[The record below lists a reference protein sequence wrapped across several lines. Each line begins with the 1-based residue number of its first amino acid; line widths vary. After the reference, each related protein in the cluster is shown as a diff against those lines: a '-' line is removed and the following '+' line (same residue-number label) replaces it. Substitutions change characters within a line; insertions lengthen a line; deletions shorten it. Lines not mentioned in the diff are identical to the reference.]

1 MHLFPGGGFQE
12 SAVTPVFLGVL
23 VSWLFA
29 ETLGWVFAGLVV
41 PGYLATLFVVE
52 PKSAL
57 IDVVEAALTYFLA
70 RALGE
75 HLSRA
80 GVTSRSFGRERFLLI
95 VLMSVLVRVV
105 VEGVILPQA
114 FAQPSWAYSIGLV
127 VVPLAANACWKMGLP
142 RGIIQNGVPAL
153 LVYALL
159 RWVLIP
165 HTNLS
170 LAGFHLLTEDV
181 AASFLGSPKAYF
193 VLLTGA
199 ALASIA
205 NVKWGWDFGG
215 ILIPGLL
222 GLVVLHPAKLLSTGA
237 EALLLVGAVHVLRA
251 GTPVGRWNIEGPR
264 RLVLFFSVDYALRF
278 AAAWVAGPRLG
289 STSLIEITGFGYLL
303 PSLLAVKISQK
314 RDSALVLLP
323 TAIVAVAGFA
333 FGSASG
339 FAFDALGRNST
350 LEPQAAGS
358 PQPSYPSAIEP
369 AVRWSAA
376 TASRRGYGTDSHTGR
391 DAQTLA
397 HALSRAALHPDQE
410 PPPELFLRRI
420 DDVCWFGERLHD
432 LDKRRGGAAV
442 FTRCHEEHPTGL
454 VLFLPAPLASPAA
467 ASIAGSLFSRRAVDA
482 VVVAGVDRNPQA
494 SELDAVAARELA
506 EHLAERGGARATVVD
521 LVDTADGRATEATDV
536 PASLLAALD
545 AFGVR
550 STLAPGLTPML
561 RIDPSTMP
569 LAEAS
574 PSAARIDAT
583 SLAAADELDG
593 AELRATS
600 ETPEELLAV
609 RRLVLEPLLGEPDAT
624 GRALAMSAARAL
636 GFRVD
641 HVLRGS
647 AKTPTTVLV
656 PTTKS
661 PRLGLVVRDDGGG
674 AWVVELAHGE
684 HTNRRRFGTALAATL
699 DASVVIVTFEA
710 GAAPPSSGLM
720 GEAMALATWAR
731 PLNDRALVRIGPAG
745 DSLAGRT
752 AAVSSWDVGEGAPAP
767 GNLDLALHTL
777 GVTAK
782 AQPMNATVLEAVT
795 RHEPRTTPTFVV
807 APSPAVLGVFSP
819 ERADLTGEQWPSSPS
834 VDADCGVVAGNL
846 ATTNLATASDLA
858 VDLPALAL
866 ASALN
871 RSVTARR
878 RLDELE
884 QRGVVKLALVRAS
897 SGRYLAAAIRSA
909 SGLRL
914 TCTAFD
920 ATDAHLPPARESSVE
935 GCVAGLMFGGIC
947 DVERRAP

>member
-1 MHLFPGGGFQE
+1 
-12 SAVTPVFLGVL
+12 
-23 VSWLFA
+23 
-29 ETLGWVFAGLVV
+29 
-41 PGYLATLFVVE
+41 
-52 PKSAL
+52 
-57 IDVVEAALTYFLA
+57 
-70 RALGE
+70 
-75 HLSRA
+75 
-80 GVTSRSFGRERFLLI
+80 
-95 VLMSVLVRVV
+95 
-105 VEGVILPQA
+105 
-114 FAQPSWAYSIGLV
+114 
-127 VVPLAANACWKMGLP
+127 
-142 RGIIQNGVPAL
+142 
-153 LVYALL
+153 
-159 RWVLIP
+159 
-165 HTNLS
+165 
-170 LAGFHLLTEDV
+170 
-181 AASFLGSPKAYF
+181 
-193 VLLTGA
+193 
-199 ALASIA
+199 
-205 NVKWGWDFGG
+205 
-215 ILIPGLL
+215 
-222 GLVVLHPAKLLSTGA
+222 
-237 EALLLVGAVHVLRA
+237 VLRA

-278 AAAWVAGPRLG
+278 AAGWVVGPRLG
-289 STSLIEITGFGYLL
+289 SASLIEITGFGYLL

-339 FAFDALGRNST
+339 FVFDALGRNGT
-350 LEPQAAGS
+350 LESQAAGS
-358 PQPSYPSAIEP
+358 PQPAYPNAIEP

-376 TASRRGYGTDSHTGR
+376 TASRTGFGTDSHTGR

-454 VLFLPAPLASPAA
+454 VLFLPEPLASPAA
-467 ASIAGSLFSRRAVDA
+467 TSIAGSLFSRGAVDA

-506 EHLAERGGARATVVD
+506 EHLAEHLAEPAGARAIVVD
-521 LVDTADGRATEATDV
+521 LVDTADGRATEATAV

-561 RIDPSTMP
+561 RINPSNMP
-569 LAEAS
+569 LAEPG
-574 PSAARIDAT
+574 PSTARVDAT

-593 AELRATS
+593 AELRATA

-609 RRLVLEPLLGEPDAT
+609 RRLVLEPLLGAPDAT
-624 GRALAMSAARAL
+624 RRALAMSSARAL

-661 PRLGLVVRDDGGG
+661 PRLGLVVRDDAGG
-674 AWVVELAHGE
+674 AWVVEIAHGE
-684 HTNRRRFGTALAATL
+684 HTNRRRFGTALAASL
-699 DASVVIVTFEA
+699 DASAVIVTFEA
-710 GAAPPSSGLM
+710 DSGLM
-720 GEAMALATWAR
+720 GEATALATWAR
-731 PLNDRALVRIGPAG
+731 PLNDRALIRIGRASDG
-745 DSLAGRT
+745 LAGRT
-752 AAVSSWDVGEGAPAP
+752 AAVSSWDVGSGAPAP
-767 GNLDLALHTL
+767 GNLELGLHAL

-807 APSPAVLGVFSP
+807 APSPAVLAIFSP
-819 ERADLTGEQWPSSPS
+819 DGADLTGERWPSSPS
-834 VDADCGVVAGNL
+834 VDDDCGVVAANL
-846 ATTNLATASDLA
+846 ATMNLAAGSDVA

-866 ASALN
+866 ASARN
-871 RSVTARR
+871 RSITARR

-909 SGLRL
+909 NGLRV

-920 ATDAHLPPARESSVE
+920 GTDAHVAPTRESSVE
-935 GCVAGLMFGGIC
+935 GCVARLVFGGIC
-947 DVERRAP
+947 DVERSAP